1 MDGKY
6 MINEKYSFKLSNYA
20 RDLMNKQTANEYYT
34 RLSNFQKFLV
44 SHYGN
49 GINLDN
55 FEDLKINLLVQVIII
70 LG

>member
-1 MDGKY
+1 
-6 MINEKYSFKLSNYA
+6 
-20 RDLMNKQTANEYYT
+20 MNKQTANEYYT

-55 FEDLKINLLVQVIII
+55 FVEDLKINLLVQVIII
-70 LG
+70 HG

>member
-1 MDGKY
+1 MSVLLQQYIKS
-6 MINEKYSFKLSNYA
+6 ISI
-20 RDLMNKQTANEYYT
+20 MNKQTANEYYT

-55 FEDLKINLLVQVIII
+55 FVEDLKINLVVQVILIH
-70 LG
+70 G

>member
-1 MDGKY
+1 MSVLLQQYIKS
-6 MINEKYSFKLSNYA
+6 ISI
-20 RDLMNKQTANEYYT
+20 MNKQTANEYYT

-55 FEDLKINLLVQVIII
+55 FVEDLKINLVVQVIII
-70 LG
+70 H

>member
-1 MDGKY
+1 MSVLLQQYIKS
-6 MINEKYSFKLSNYA
+6 ISI
-20 RDLMNKQTANEYYT
+20 MNKQTANEYYT

-55 FEDLKINLLVQVIII
+55 FVEDLKINLLVQVIII
-70 LG
+70 HG